1 MEITHTNKLLTD
13 VKGSPESSMIET
25 LVIRTM
31 QSVTLQ
37 NIGHYGLGFKDYAH
51 FTSPIGRYPD
61 VIVHRLLATYLNE
74 KSSLILGIRKQ
85 LICRN
90 VRKKAQSRES
100 LSNTCNV
107 FICLFPLVW
116 FIKEL

>member
-1 MEITHTNKLLTD
+1 MLSRQIIQWKSRTLNKLLTD

-31 QSVTLQ
+31 RKRITLQ

-85 LICRN
+85 MLTF
-90 VRKKAQSRES
+90 VG
-100 LSNTCNV
+100 T
-107 FICLFPLVW
+107 
-116 FIKEL
+116 